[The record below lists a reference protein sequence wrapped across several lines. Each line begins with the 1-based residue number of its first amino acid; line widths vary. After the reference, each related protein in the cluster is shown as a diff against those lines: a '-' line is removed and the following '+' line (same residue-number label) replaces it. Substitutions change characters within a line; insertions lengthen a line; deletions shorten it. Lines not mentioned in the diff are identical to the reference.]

1 MGLETCP
8 LGLYSASY
16 KFPWLPPAWGSGKH
30 ILTGQWPTQ
39 EALILSGCL
48 SLLLSESLPTIS
60 HLSSIGQEEVT
71 CSFLNQSLAREILI
85 FCLDLWIYSMVEV
98 WALQNLGSA
107 AEKKKGKGWKISVS
121 SNNFSGQTWYLF
133 WLFYL
138 H

>member
-1 MGLETCP
+1 
-8 LGLYSASY
+8 
-16 KFPWLPPAWGSGKH
+16 
-30 ILTGQWPTQ
+30 
-39 EALILSGCL
+39 
-48 SLLLSESLPTIS
+48 
-60 HLSSIGQEEVT
+60 
-71 CSFLNQSLAREILI
+71 
-85 FCLDLWIYSMVEV
+85 MVEV